1 VKEKDRLS
9 WLGVF
14 QHEFFKKDKDIQII
28 VEEYRQ
34 NIVNAEKVFDGLVK
48 KVKLP
53 ELLILFL
60 RWKKK
65 VLDYGILK

>member
-1 VKEKDRLS
+1 M
-9 WLGVF
+9 F